1 MCQYFGWLIFITTV
15 LFFFPFRGE
24 ECLKTFC
31 IGRAAFLVFF
41 FVFFLFHIRN
51 YCSCISNLRK
61 HTKILKM
68 AFKYLMSALAVQ
80 SILKAQPVRRLIS
93 FVPVAY
99 PWAEAAQLKLR
110 SLQ

>member
-1 MCQYFGWLIFITTV
+1 MPVFWLANIYHHRFV
-15 LFFFPFRGE
+15 FFFLSGVKNALKLFALVVLLFLFFFS
-24 ECLKTFC
+24 
-31 IGRAAFLVFF
+31 
-41 FVFFLFHIRN
+41 FFLFHSSN

-80 SILKAQPVRRLIS
+80 SILKAQPVWRLIS

>member
-1 MCQYFGWLIFITTV
+1 
-15 LFFFPFRGE
+15 
-24 ECLKTFC
+24 
-31 IGRAAFLVFF
+31 
-41 FVFFLFHIRN
+41 
-51 YCSCISNLRK
+51 
-61 HTKILKM
+61 M